1 MNRTKHGENIA
12 DDIQTH
18 DAYGRFDVMN
28 AADLW
33 NILDQF
39 QTHLIDHD
47 EKNPLIYKISNWLNE
62 IEKEFPEIEHQ

>member
-1 MNRTKHGENIA
+1 
-12 DDIQTH
+12 
-18 DAYGRFDVMN
+18 MN